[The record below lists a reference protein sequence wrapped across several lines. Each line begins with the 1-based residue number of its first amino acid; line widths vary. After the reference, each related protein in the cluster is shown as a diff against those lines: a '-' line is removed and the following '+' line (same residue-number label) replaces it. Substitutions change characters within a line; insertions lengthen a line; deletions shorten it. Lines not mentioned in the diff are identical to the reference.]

1 MSVDEAND
9 DRTMNVGDDRMSSVD
24 RRLFLGA
31 GASALLGVSSAL
43 AQQPSA
49 ETPKPDTSKPEAD
62 GRKLAQIIADYV
74 SAFDIKAVPQPV
86 IDRARV
92 LFTDSIGVMLAGSQ
106 EHVSH
111 LVLEMVKAEGAATSA
126 TIVGQSLRTSP
137 QLAAL
142 ANGVS
147 GHAMDYDFTYVAAQ
161 SIAPVIPAILPLAE
175 TTGATPSEA
184 IAAFIIG
191 AEVASRIIRSNFKA
205 TAEGA
210 WHTTGMVGVIASAA
224 AAARLLKVPAAA
236 IPDVIGMSASLASG
250 FVASFGTMT
259 KPLHAGQA
267 ARNGVMAAMLGK
279 SGFTANPSTLEART
293 GYFATF
299 GRGFE
304 VTHEPFKDLGRQNDL
319 VAARYRI
326 KPYPCGGLTH
336 TAIEAALDLREFV
349 GTRLSDIKG
358 IHCFITSSAGQRAGA
373 VYPAT
378 IENAKFSVAYLVPY
392 ALIHGAPKIAAFTEK
407 ALHDD
412 RVRALA
418 KTVTAS
424 VDPDLGPGNDDSPA
438 RIRITLT
445 DGQMYEQRK
454 DFGSGSNKTPMTQ
467 AQIDSKFMD
476 CATQVID
483 ADTAQKILAF
493 LGKLP
498 EQESFSDFWPLLR
511 RG

>member
-1 MSVDEAND
+1 MIDEI
-9 DRTMNVGDDRMSSVD
+9 RRSQSRRCSVGDFNGDSVNSVD

-43 AQQPSA
+43 AQQPNA
-49 ETPKPDTSKPEAD
+49 EAPKSEAD
-62 GRKLAQIIADYV
+62 GKKLAEIIADYV
-74 SAFDIKAVPQPV
+74 VGFDLATVPQPV

-92 LFTDSIGVMLAGSQ
+92 LFTDSVGVMLAGSH
-106 EHVSH
+106 EEVSH
-111 LVLEMVKAEGAATSA
+111 LVFEMVKAEGAAAAA

-142 ANGVS
+142 ANGVA
-147 GHAMDYDFTYVAAQ
+147 GHAMDYDFTFVAAQ
-161 SIAPVIPAILPLAE
+161 AIAPVIPAILPLAE
-175 TTGATPSEA
+175 TTGATPAEA

-191 AEVASRIIRSNFKA
+191 AEVASRIVRSNFKA
-205 TAEGA
+205 TSQGA
-210 WHTTGMVGVIASAA
+210 WHTTGMVGVIAAAA

-236 IPDVIGMSASLASG
+236 IPDVIGMSASLANG

-259 KPLHAGQA
+259 KPLHAGHA

-279 SGFTANPSTLEART
+279 RGFTANPSTLEGRT

-304 VTHEPFKDLGRQNDL
+304 VTHEPFKDLGRQHDL
-319 VAARYRI
+319 LVARYRI

-336 TAIEAALDLREFV
+336 TAIEAALDLREHV
-349 GTRLSDIKG
+349 GARLSDIKG
-358 IHCFITSSAGQRAGA
+358 IHCFITSNAGQRAGA

-392 ALIHGAPKIAAFTEK
+392 ALTHGAPKIAAFTEK

-424 VDPDLGPGNDDSPA
+424 VDPDLGPGTDDSPA
-438 RIRITLT
+438 RIRITMT
-445 DGQMYEQRK
+445 DGQVFEQRK
-454 DFGSGSNKTPMTQ
+454 DFGSGSNKNPMTQ
-467 AQIDSKFMD
+467 VQIDAKFLD
-476 CATQVID
+476 CAAQVVD
-483 ADTAQKILAF
+483 ADTAKKTLAF

-498 EQESFSDFWPLLR
+498 EQQSFNDFWPLLR